1 MSIQPADLNE
11 FLATRS
17 YIDGYVPS
25 QADVAMLE
33 HLGCVT
39 VDPSL
44 IHLLRWQRQIASYS
58 TDDQLAFPGIK
69 KVFILSSNSLI
80 NLPHT

>member
-11 FLATRS
+11 FLSTRS

-33 HLGCVT
+33 HLGSVT

-44 IHLLRWQRQIASYS
+44 IHLLRWQRHIASYS
-58 TDDQLAFPGIK
+58 TGDKLAFPGIK
-69 KVFILSSNSLI
+69 KVIILFI
-80 NLPHT
+80 